1 MGPNMNN
8 FLIFTNEF
16 KDEQLKVSH
25 RIEQYLKGKGAQVT
39 LHLLKSD
46 WKKSVGCNEATL
58 PAGTECVIVLGGDG
72 TVLKAARE
80 MMDENVALIGVN
92 LGSLGY
98 MTEMELDTLEHSLD
112 QLLCGDYELECR
124 MMLEGKVHF
133 ADGTREEDRCLN
145 DIVISRTG
153 SLQIVKIQIMV
164 NGRFL
169 NEYSGDGMIVTTPTG
184 STGYNLSAGGP
195 IVEPGARMIM
205 LTPIC
210 PHTLNQRSIILSP
223 EDTVEILIPQDKEGQ
238 EQQLEVTFDGN
249 RKIQVTTGAKISVTA
264 SDKVTEFVKVNEV
277 SFLDVLHKKLS
288 GQA

>member
-1 MGPNMNN
+1 MNK

-16 KDEQLKVSH
+16 KDEQLKVSR
-25 RIEQYLKGKGAQVT
+25 RIEQYLQQKGAQVN

-46 WKKSVGCNEATL
+46 WKRNDGCGEATL
-58 PAGTECVIVLGGDG
+58 PQGTECVIVLGGDG
-72 TVLKAARE
+72 TVLRAARE

-98 MTEMELDTLEHSLD
+98 MTEVELDSLEHSLD
-112 QLLCGDYELECR
+112 QLLSGDYELESR
-124 MMLEGKVHF
+124 MMLEGKVNF
-133 ADGTREEDRCLN
+133 ADGAWDEDRCLN

-153 SLQIVKIQIMV
+153 SLQIVKIQILV

-169 NEYSGDGMIVTTPTG
+169 NEYSGDGIIVTTPTG

-195 IVEPGARMIM
+195 IVEPAARMIM

-223 EDTVEILIPQDKEGQ
+223 EDMVEILIPQDKEGQ
-238 EQQLEVTFDGN
+238 LQQLEVTFDGN
-249 RKIQVTTGAKISVTA
+249 RKIQVRTGDRIRVAA